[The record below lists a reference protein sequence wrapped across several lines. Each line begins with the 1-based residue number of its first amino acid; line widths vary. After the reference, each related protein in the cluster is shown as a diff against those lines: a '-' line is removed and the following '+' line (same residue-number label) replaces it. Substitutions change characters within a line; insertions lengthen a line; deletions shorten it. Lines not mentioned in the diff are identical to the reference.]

1 MRIFRSFPTLLV
13 TLTLAG
19 CATAPVALK
28 DVQGLEWI
36 VGKGGAP
43 LQGVDKAAIVILG
56 DTVVPEKIDGV
67 PLASLSVHHL
77 NRMSASRAY
86 FLQLE
91 PGVHTLSLL
100 YRKGN
105 METRTAV
112 DLRSSYNAGEVYRL
126 DAVEPKNA
134 TYRIQFQLQPAP
146 ADAPAV
152 TEHVNKLKASLT
164 K

>member
-1 MRIFRSFPTLLV
+1 MRAFHSFSTALV
-13 TLTLAG
+13 VLSLAG

-28 DVQGLEWI
+28 DVQGVEWM
-36 VGKGGAP
+36 VGKAGADV
-43 LQGVDKAAIVILG
+43 QGLDKAAIVILG
-56 DTVVPEKIDGV
+56 DTVVPEKIDGT
-67 PLASLSVHHL
+67 PMSSLPVHHV
-77 NRMSASRAY
+77 NRMSTSRAY

-91 PGVHTLSLL
+91 PGDHTLSVL

-112 DLRSSYNAGEVYRL
+112 DVRARFSAGEVYRL
-126 DAVEPKNA
+126 EAVEPKNA
-134 TYRIQFQLQPAP
+134 TYRIQFQMSQSPV
-146 ADAPAV
+146 DAPAV